1 MRIFVSTGEASGDF
15 NAAALAQAIRRI
27 VPDARFEGIGSE
39 RMRAAGFTLTANTR
53 GWASMG
59 PLAALAKI
67 PPLYAIMWRH
77 ALRLR
82 ARPPDVI
89 VLVDFGVFNLRLAK
103 TLRMIGYRGP
113 IVYYFPPGAWLDR
126 YTQAHAVARYTQ
138 PLTAFAHQ
146 RDYYRWL
153 GLEVAYFGHPLASL
167 IAPRPPRPAPPPDG
181 GSVALLPG
189 SRKRE
194 IERHLP
200 RLLAAFAQLKRARPA
215 LRGTIGASD
224 ADSEDLSRQL
234 LGQAAAGEGL
244 GIVRGSDAALAE
256 ADVAWIAS
264 GTAVLEAALREVPS
278 VALYVVSEPEIEI
291 GRRMWHGPCI
301 TLPNILLG
309 RELIP
314 ELLQE
319 AASPARLAEMAAALL
334 DDPTAQL
341 DGVRE
346 MRALLGPADALDR
359 CAGFVLDRAKV
370 VRAA

>member
-15 NAAALAQAIRRI
+15 NAGALAQAIRRI

-39 RMRAAGFTLTANTR
+39 RMRSAGFTLTANTR

-67 PPLYAIMWRH
+67 APLYAIMWRH

-82 ARPPDVI
+82 AQPPDVI

-103 TLRMIGYRGP
+103 TLRMIGYKGP

-153 GLEVAYFGHPLASL
+153 GLDIAFFGHPLASL
-167 IAPRPPRPAPPPDG
+167 IAPRPPLPTPPANG

-200 RLLAAFAQLKRARPA
+200 RLLAAFAVLKRTRPA
-215 LRGTIGASD
+215 LTGTIGASD
-224 ADSEDLSRQL
+224 AGSEDLCRQL
-234 LGQAAAGEGL
+234 LAQAAGAQGIA
-244 GIVRGSDAALAE
+244 IVRGSDAALAQ
-256 ADVAWIAS
+256 ADAAWIAS

-291 GRRMWHGPCI
+291 GRRMWHGPYI
-301 TLPNILLG
+301 TLPNILLE
-309 RELIP
+309 REVIP
-314 ELLQE
+314 ELLQD
-319 AASPARLAEMAAALL
+319 AASPERLAETAAALL
-334 DDPTAQL
+334 ENPAQQL
-341 DGVRE
+341 AGVRE
-346 MRALLGPADALDR
+346 MRELLGPADALDR
-359 CAGFVLDRAKV
+359 CAGFVVARAT
-370 VRAA
+370 AEAP